1 MDQGLLPSAIGPMA
15 TSARYDGSCRIFK
28 PHMFVSLHRLLK
40 IPYCQVT
47 EAEQREKEEVLK
59 KMCLFHYSN
68 SVLKDDE
75 I

>member
-15 TSARYDGSCRIFK
+15 TSLQYDGSCRIFK
-28 PHMFVSLHRLLK
+28 PSMFVSLHRLLK

-47 EAEQREKEEVLK
+47 EAGQREEEVLK
-59 KMCLFHYSN
+59 EMCLFQCSN